1 MTWLFGMQGEDGK
14 RLSRPLLR
22 RAAALAW
29 GWRALP
35 ELARSGRGKPYFRH
49 WPEKWFSLSHSG
61 GLTLC
66 ALSDDGPVGVDVEV
80 ERPRRPGLMAY
91 ALSPAEQAACRGDW
105 GEFYRLWTLKES
117 WCKREDS
124 PLDPPREV
132 VTPPPCP
139 HRSYTG
145 PGWRGAVCCSGT
157 PPEDVLWM
165 EPEETP

>member
-91 ALSPAEQAACRGDW
+91 ALSPAGRHAGGTGGSFTACGR
-105 GEFYRLWTLKES
+105 
-117 WCKREDS
+117 
-124 PLDPPREV
+124 
-132 VTPPPCP
+132 
-139 HRSYTG
+139 
-145 PGWRGAVCCSGT
+145 
-157 PPEDVLWM
+157 
-165 EPEETP
+165 

>member
-35 ELARSGRGKPYFRH
+35 ELARSGRGKPYFWH
-49 WPEKWFSLSHSG
+49 WPERWFSLSHSG

-124 PLDPPREV
+124 PLYPPREV

>member
-105 GEFYRLWTLKES
+105 GACYRLWTLKES

-124 PLDPPREV
+124 PLYPPRKV

>member
-49 WPEKWFSLSHSG
+49 WPERWFSLSHSG

-105 GEFYRLWTLKES
+105 GEFYL
-117 WCKREDS
+117 CF
-124 PLDPPREV
+124 
-132 VTPPPCP
+132 
-139 HRSYTG
+139 
-145 PGWRGAVCCSGT
+145 
-157 PPEDVLWM
+157 
-165 EPEETP
+165 

>member
-91 ALSPAEQAACRGDW
+91 ALSPAEHAACRGDW

-124 PLDPPREV
+124 PLYPPREV

>member
-49 WPEKWFSLSHSG
+49 WPERWFSLSHSG

-117 WCKREDS
+117 WC
-124 PLDPPREV
+124 PPVPTAAIPDRAGGGRCAALEY
-132 VTPPPCP
+132 
-139 HRSYTG
+139 RRRMSF
-145 PGWRGAVCCSGT
+145 GWSRRRRLKGFLIGSHIAS
-157 PPEDVLWM
+157 
-165 EPEETP
+165 

>member
-124 PLDPPREV
+124 PLYPPREGGYRGESTRV
-132 VTPPPCP
+132 HQHSFSV
-139 HRSYTG
+139 HR
-145 PGWRGAVCCSGT
+145 R
-157 PPEDVLWM
+157 
-165 EPEETP
+165 

>member
-91 ALSPAEQAACRGDW
+91 ALSPAEQAACRGDR

-124 PLDPPREV
+124 PLYPPREV

>member
-29 GWRALP
+29 GWRRCQSLPGAAGQALFSA
-35 ELARSGRGKPYFRH
+35 LAGEVVLPIPQR
-49 WPEKWFSLSHSG
+49 

-91 ALSPAEQAACRGDW
+91 ALSPAEQGGMPGDW
-105 GEFYRLWTLKES
+105 GSFTACGR
-117 WCKREDS
+117 
-124 PLDPPREV
+124 
-132 VTPPPCP
+132 
-139 HRSYTG
+139 
-145 PGWRGAVCCSGT
+145 
-157 PPEDVLWM
+157 
-165 EPEETP
+165 

>member
-35 ELARSGRGKPYFRH
+35 ELARSGRGKPYFRN

-80 ERPRRPGLMAY
+80 ERPRRPGLMA
-91 ALSPAEQAACRGDW
+91 
-105 GEFYRLWTLKES
+105 
-117 WCKREDS
+117 
-124 PLDPPREV
+124 
-132 VTPPPCP
+132 
-139 HRSYTG
+139 
-145 PGWRGAVCCSGT
+145 
-157 PPEDVLWM
+157 
-165 EPEETP
+165 

>member
-124 PLDPPREV
+124 PLYPPREV
-132 VTPPPCP
+132 AV
-139 HRSYTG
+139 SYTHLTL
-145 PGWRGAVCCSGT
+145 PTKA
-157 PPEDVLWM
+157 
-165 EPEETP
+165 